1 MTYKELV
8 DKIESTVNDHVMLA
22 DFGYGQLSDIKI
34 LDDDNDGADYPYVFL
49 VPAGV
54 TRNNQSTVYSFSMI
68 IMEMALTPHDV
79 LKIQSDAI
87 QYLNDLLA
95 SLRYDTSFDGDTL
108 LNSSTQ
114 VFRERFQDD
123 VAGATASFQIA
134 IPDAMNTCD
143 SPVVTYDEIVHVTNT
158 LDRLIGPDP
167 GIDSVLVFDN
177 SIVNDGNWLINSYTV
192 PSVGQYRFHL
202 TQNIVFNE
210 LDPGEI
216 HPSELVIAETVTG
229 NNYQAT
235 ITNWPEAPEVGVTYS
250 LNMTW
255 DIQLATLGTVE
266 FLRLTDIPIVDESTI
281 TQKAGGSLKIYRD

>member
-87 QYLNDLLA
+87 QYLNDLLG
-95 SLRYDTSFDGDTL
+95 SLRYDASFDGDTL

-177 SIVNDGNWLINSYTV
+177 SIVNDGNWLTNSYTV

-216 HPSELVIAETVTG
+216 HPSELVILETVTG

-235 ITNWPEAPEVGVTYS
+235 ISNWPEAPEVGVTYS
-250 LNMTW
+250 LDMTW
-255 DIQLATLGTVE
+255 DLQLTTIGTVE
-266 FLRLTDIPIVDESTI
+266 FLHLPDTLIVDESTI
-281 TQKAGGSLKIYRD
+281 TQLAGGSLKIYRD

>member
-34 LDDDNDGADYPYVFL
+34 LDEDNDGADYPYVFL

-134 IPDAMNTCD
+134 IPDAMDTCY
-143 SPVVTYDEIVHVTNT
+143 SPVLTYDEIVHVTNT
-158 LDRLIGPDP
+158 VDRLIGPDP

-177 SIVNDGNWLINSYTV
+177 SIVNDGNWNLNSYTV
-192 PSVGQYRFHL
+192 PSVGQYRFNL
-202 TQNIVFNE
+202 TQNVVFNA
-210 LDPGEI
+210 LLPGEVY
-216 HPSELVIAETVTG
+216 PSEVVIAETGTG
-229 NNYQAT
+229 NQYTAT
-235 ITNWPEAPEVGVTYS
+235 ISNWPEAPEVGVTYS
-250 LNMTW
+250 LDMTW
-255 DIQLATLGTVE
+255 DIALETTGVLE
-266 FLRLTDIPIVDESTI
+266 FLRLPNTPADESTM
-281 TQKAGGSLKIYRD
+281 TQKAGGSLKIYRN